1 MIIRIFAWTLPG
13 PASPG
18 YTVNYDGIGFGN
30 DAGLT
35 FAPVRPD
42 DAQGLANVVGTL
54 SYSTYGG
61 ATVDALQ
68 GVYLYGS
75 TAFVIARDH
84 APSTV
89 DNIPVLTIRA
99 GGLPQNDHLI
109 EHLSSMEIPD
119 ELAPNDDVPINRV
132 KVALAALL
140 GAVAATV
147 VS

>member
-1 MIIRIFAWTLPG
+1 MIIRIYAWTLPG

-18 YTVNYDGIGFGN
+18 YTVNYDGIGFGT

-42 DAQGLANVVGTL
+42 DAQGLATVAGSL
-54 SYSTYGG
+54 SHSTYGG

-75 TAFVIARDH
+75 TAFVIARDR

-89 DNIPVLTIRA
+89 DVVPVLTVRA
-99 GGLPQNDHLI
+99 GGLPQADHLI
-109 EHLSSMEIPD
+109 EHLASMELPD
-119 ELAPNDDVPINRV
+119 EVAPNDDVPINRV
-132 KVALAALL
+132 KLAMAALL
-140 GAVAATV
+140 GAVAATAMA
-147 VS
+147 